1 MPTIELLN
9 NKKHKKLRLR
19 QQILTAECELG
30 SAMIMP
36 NEFVSIQRE
45 YPILFRK
52 DPETGQFYPFA
63 MLGFLQD
70 ENLFFNDGRWQ
81 STYVPLILRRGPFL
95 IGFQSQAADIKTP
108 IIKVP
113 VIYVDV
119 DDNRISTTEGEP
131 VFSDDG
137 ERSSLMG
144 SISQVLMDIHQG
156 CEESKKMI
164 AAFSELNLI
173 VPVNL
178 SVNLNNGENIK
189 LTGMYTINDETLS
202 KLRGQDLEK
211 LHASGF
217 LHYAYCIVNS
227 LDNFKHLIA
236 LKNNLVT

>member
-9 NKKHKKLRLR
+9 NKKHKQIRLR
-19 QQILTAECELG
+19 QHTLTAECELG

-36 NEFVSIQRE
+36 NEFVSVQRE

-52 DPETGQFYPFA
+52 DPETGQFYPSA
-63 MLGFLQD
+63 MLGFSQH
-70 ENLFFNDGRWQ
+70 ENLFFNDGHWQ

-95 IGFQSQAADIKTP
+95 IGFQHQQREAGAG
-108 IIKVP
+108 KVP

-131 VFSDDG
+131 VFTEDG
-137 ERSSLMG
+137 ERSALMR
-144 SISQVLMDIHQG
+144 SISQVLMEIHQG

-164 AAFSELNLI
+164 TAFSELNLI
-173 VPVNL
+173 EPVKLNV
-178 SVNLNNGENIK
+178 SLNNGEHIN
-189 LTGMYTINDETLS
+189 LTGMYTVNDETLS
-202 KLRGQDLEK
+202 MLRGQNLER

-227 LDNFKHLIA
+227 LDNFKQLIA
-236 LKNNLVT
+236 LKNNLVAQ